1 MELVGGGRETL
12 TPVLRT
18 LFTTPFLH
26 SIAYALGPEKT
37 NQHGSTAASMFVNE
51 QKGEGIIVLQ
61 NCKGENLDRNGKAKL
76 CSETGS
82 YILSVLIMTVKGQ
95 RQFNRT

>member
-51 QKGEGIIVLQ
+51 QKGEGIIVRV
-61 NCKGENLDRNGKAKL
+61 KTWTGMGKQSSVLKQAH
-76 CSETGS
+76 
-82 YILSVLIMTVKGQ
+82 ILSVLIMTVKGR